1 MAGIYIHIPFCA
13 SRCIYCDFYST
24 TTVSLQDQYTEALC
38 KEMELRKH
46 YLSDLQAD
54 LQEPTV
60 IDTLYFGGGT
70 PSQLSADNFRKI
82 FQSLQ
87 QKIFSHPHYRLSS
100 HPEITV
106 ECNPDDITG
115 ELLHTLKSL
124 SVNRI
129 SMGVQTFSDE
139 RLKFLRR
146 RHTSQEVYH
155 AIDLIRQHEIDNISI
170 DLIFGFP
177 KQTLAEWEED
187 LQQAINLDVQHISA
201 YSLMYEEGTP
211 LYKML
216 TTNKVEEIDEKLS
229 LAMFNTLIDTMVNN
243 GFEHYEISNFAKPNH
258 RSQHNSSY
266 WKNTPYLGL
275 GVAAH
280 SYNLSS
286 RQWNVSH
293 IKKYI
298 QSLSN
303 NEVPAE
309 IEPLDDTTRYNDLI
323 ATALRTKEGICLDRL
338 DIINKE
344 FLLKQAQKH
353 LEQQTLMINNG
364 WLSLTREGIY
374 ISDSIMAD
382 LIKV

>member
-323 ATALRTKEGICLDRL
+323 ATALRTKEGICLDIL
-338 DIINKE
+338 DTINKE

-364 WLSLTREGIY
+364 CLSLTREGIF

>member
-87 QKIFSHPHYRLSS
+87 QKIFSHPHYRLSP

-229 LAMFNTLIDTMVNN
+229 LAMFNTLINTMVNN
-243 GFEHYEISNFAKPNH
+243 GFEHYEISNFAKPNY

-338 DIINKE
+338 DTINKE

-364 WLSLTREGIY
+364 CLSLTREGIY